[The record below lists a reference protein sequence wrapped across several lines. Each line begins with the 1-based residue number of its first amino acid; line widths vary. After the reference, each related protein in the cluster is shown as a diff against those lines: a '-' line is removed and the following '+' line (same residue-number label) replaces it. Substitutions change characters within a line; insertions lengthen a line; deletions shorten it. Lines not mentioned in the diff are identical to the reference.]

1 MKKKFIVS
9 FGGGTGQPVLLRGLR
24 KICDRRCDI
33 EIIAVAST
41 IDSGGSTR
49 RLRDE
54 RGMLPPSDIWRCILA
69 LSDYD
74 DEERIRKLLLHR
86 IKGICP
92 ELNGHTIGNH
102 LLTSLT
108 KHSNYIQA
116 VKAVSRWLKIKGT
129 VLPITLSDV
138 HLIGITKS
146 GKVYSDE
153 ASIGTRNDCEP
164 FAKIF
169 LSPAAKPFP
178 KVLEVIKKADAII
191 FGPGDLLTSQ
201 LPHLLVDEI
210 AMTIANSLAIKICV
224 INITTRYAE
233 THKFTASDHVLF
245 LEKYLGCKVDH
256 VICNSGS
263 ISRRVVDEY
272 KKEKSY
278 PVKVDITQEWGGRK
292 VISANLLKEG
302 GFARHDSN
310 KLATL
315 IATILF
321 NHPTP

>member
-24 KICDRRCDI
+24 KIRGI
-33 EIIAVAST
+33 KIIAVAST

-54 RGMLPPSDIWRCILA
+54 RGMLPPSDVWRCILA

-74 DEERIRKLLLHR
+74 NDERIRQLLLHR
-86 IKGICP
+86 IQGICP

-108 KHSNYIQA
+108 KHSNYVQA
-116 VKAVSRWLKIKGT
+116 VRAVSRWLKIKGT

-138 HLIGITKS
+138 HLVGITKS

-153 ASIGTRNDCEP
+153 ASIGARNNCES
-164 FAKIF
+164 FTKLF

-178 KVLEVIKKADAII
+178 AVLEAIKKADII
-191 FGPGDLLTSQ
+191 VFGPGDLITSQ
-201 LPHLLVDEI
+201 IPHLLVDGVAAE
-210 AMTIANSLAIKICV
+210 IANSQARKIHV
-224 INITTRYAE
+224 VNITTRYAE
-233 THKFTASDHVLF
+233 THKFTASDYVRF
-245 LEKYLGCKVDH
+245 LEKYLGCKVGY
-256 VICNSGS
+256 VICNTGV
-263 ISRRVVDEY
+263 ISKEITDEY
-272 KKEKSY
+272 KKEESY
-278 PVKVDITQEWGGRK
+278 PVKVDIGQEWEGRK
-292 VISANLLKEG
+292 VVSADLLKEG
-302 GFARHDSN
+302 GFARHDPN
-310 KLATL
+310 KLAIP

-321 NHPTP
+321 NHPTS